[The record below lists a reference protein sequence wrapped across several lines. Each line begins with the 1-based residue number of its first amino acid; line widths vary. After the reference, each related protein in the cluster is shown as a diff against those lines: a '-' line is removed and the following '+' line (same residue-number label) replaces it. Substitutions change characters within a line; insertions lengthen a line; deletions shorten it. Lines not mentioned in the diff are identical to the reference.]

1 MDAPVN
7 LSFSSW
13 AGLAVLPRLGVGEGR
28 DGEMEFSP
36 GGNLASSDWGLDSW
50 TGAVL
55 LSIAIIGI
63 TETEVHVEILIVIVI
78 FNHSS
83 V

>member
-1 MDAPVN
+1 MSQL
-7 LSFSSW
+7 LSHSW
-13 AGLAVLPRLGVGEGR
+13 AGLAVLPWLGVGQGR

-50 TGAVL
+50 TGGVL
-55 LSIAIIGI
+55 LSIVNTGI
-63 TETEVHVEILIVIVI
+63 TETEVHVEIHIVIVI
-78 FNHSS
+78 FKHCS